1 MVLTRE
7 VIMERVWGT
16 DFEGESR
23 TLDMHIKTLRQ
34 KLGEEGSMIRTVRN
48 VGYLL
53 ENAVYIELRRFGFQ
67 VYVGTIRDKEVDF
80 VAMKDDRIIYIQ
92 VAYMM
97 ETEET
102 MEREYASLLSIA
114 DSYEKYVVS
123 MDEVQFPSREGIR
136 HVQAWNLSEIL
147 K

>member
-1 MVLTRE
+1 MRYNIKGKEVLA
-7 VIMERVWGT
+7 GNCKYYLN
-16 DFEGESR
+16 DLAFKNFLYPGFAY
-23 TLDMHIKTLRQ
+23 
-34 KLGEEGSMIRTVRN
+34 G

>member
-1 MVLTRE
+1 M
-7 VIMERVWGT
+7 
-16 DFEGESR
+16 
-23 TLDMHIKTLRQ
+23 KT
-34 KLGEEGSMIRTVRN
+34 V
-48 VGYLL
+48 
-53 ENAVYIELRRFGFQ
+53 
-67 VYVGTIRDKEVDF
+67 
-80 VAMKDDRIIYIQ
+80 KDDRIIYIQ

-102 MEREYASLLSIA
+102 MEREYASLLSIT